1 MLLFLH
7 RPFEALATKLAAS
20 PDELKLTFSF
30 LLSYPLAGIL
40 KRLPDSKPLWK
51 NIFIIL

>member
-1 MLLFLH
+1 MSLS
-7 RPFEALATKLAAS
+7 TTV
-20 PDELKLTFSF
+20 KLTFSF

-40 KRLPDSKPLWK
+40 KRLPDSKPLRK